1 MIYFIGNNEKKYYL
15 EFFLVETIVK
25 RYGCEFISNK
35 EELRIYFIENA
46 EVKYHLG
53 FILLKHLIKVTA
65 VNLFKTKRRCGVNL
79 LKMLK

>member
-1 MIYFIGNNEKKYYL
+1 MVYFVGNNEKKYHL
-15 EFFLVETIVK
+15 GFFFAETLLK
-25 RYGCEFISNK
+25 RYGCELISNK

-53 FILLKHLIKVTA
+53 FFLLKHLIKGTA
-65 VNLFKTKRRCGVNL
+65 GNLFRTKWSCGVFL